1 MTMKRT
7 LTIALGASTLL
18 AAAALSRCF
27 ADDAKSAPVT
37 PTTGVHTI
45 ELPKIDHQMP
55 PGPGSQTLATGCI
68 ICHSNRYITMQPPL
82 SRTAWTALVT
92 KMRKTFG
99 APISDQQA
107 AEVVNYLVSIRGN
120 GQP

>member
-1 MTMKRT
+1 
-7 LTIALGASTLL
+7 
-18 AAAALSRCF
+18 
-27 ADDAKSAPVT
+27 
-37 PTTGVHTI
+37 
-45 ELPKIDHQMP
+45 
-55 PGPGSQTLATGCI
+55 
-68 ICHSNRYITMQPPL
+68 MQPPL